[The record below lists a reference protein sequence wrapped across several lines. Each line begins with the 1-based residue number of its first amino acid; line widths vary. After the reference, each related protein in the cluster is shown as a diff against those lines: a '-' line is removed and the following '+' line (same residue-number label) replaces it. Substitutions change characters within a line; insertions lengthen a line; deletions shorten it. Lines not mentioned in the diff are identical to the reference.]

1 MEHVARLREQLQCGG
16 IDGAINWLRHTTE
29 IVPDYSDMVDF
40 MPDALTTWLWAVQHA
55 TMLGPLSIGDISHR
69 VYEFYDALEPM
80 MDCWCSRV
88 GPTIDL
94 LIDYCVVL
102 ECSQFTVML
111 EYAGALLL
119 RVACNSA
126 DPNFVE
132 AFESVYAA
140 FFGTASDRLTK
151 FEFFMPS
158 LTSAV
163 RSTGIMAVQS
173 NAVFVRHNTH
183 MHAHQSFAIL
193 TRSKVCS
200 LAGNRIIG
208 DADAS
213 GHPQAG
219 RQCCQHTKARTI
231 VCHCIGV
238 ESLVRC
244 KCPRYFAIQYL
255 STAVGTLPTFRLALP
270 SLCPRSAL
278 ALGRPHRSPRNVSLA
293 TALCVVCRVPLPRLR
308 SAFFF

>member
-151 FEFFMPS
+151 FEFFMPR

-173 NAVFVRHNTH
+173 NAVFVRHTHTCMHMNPLLFLLGLKCVPWQETELSEMLTHQVIPKLVASAVNTRKR
-183 MHAHQSFAIL
+183 AQLYAIAL
-193 TRSKVCS
+193 VW
-200 LAGNRIIG
+200 NRLYAVSVPGILQFNIY
-208 DADAS
+208 
-213 GHPQAG
+213 PQ
-219 RQCCQHTKARTI
+219 
-231 VCHCIGV
+231 
-238 ESLVRC
+238 L
-244 KCPRYFAIQYL
+244 
-255 STAVGTLPTFRLALP
+255 
-270 SLCPRSAL
+270 
-278 ALGRPHRSPRNVSLA
+278 
-293 TALCVVCRVPLPRLR
+293 
-308 SAFFF
+308 